1 MHTPLY
7 KAVCYCYWHS
17 SIWTYEW

>member
-1 MHTPLY
+1 MHIPLY
-7 KAVCYCYWHS
+7 KAICYCYWHS